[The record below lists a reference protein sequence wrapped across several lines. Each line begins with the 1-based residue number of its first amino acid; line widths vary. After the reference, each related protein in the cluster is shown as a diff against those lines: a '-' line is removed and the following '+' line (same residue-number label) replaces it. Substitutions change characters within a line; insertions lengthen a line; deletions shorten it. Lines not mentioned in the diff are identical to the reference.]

1 MSEKDTYT
9 LIIAEKPDAA
19 LRIAQ
24 ALNVKGKPQKTV
36 KRKVPYFEA
45 KREGKKIIV
54 VPALG
59 HLYTVAQEGG
69 ERDSYPVFNFRWVPK
84 YVAARGAQQVE
95 VWLKVI
101 SELAKN
107 ASEFVNAC
115 DYDIEGSLIGYTI
128 LKYACNNHENDA
140 KRMRYSTLTKGE
152 LEKAYQNLMPNL
164 DLPLVI
170 AGRTRHEVDWL
181 YGINLSRA
189 LTLAAARWSKKYFT
203 LSTGRVQ
210 GPSLKFLVDREKEI
224 QSHVPIPFWSI
235 KAFGK
240 IEDTLYELKFEKEKI
255 DTKVEVDKI
264 VDACHGK
271 TGVVQDV
278 ELKEFRQ
285 MPPIPFDVGGLQTE
299 AYRLFGF
306 TPSRTLG
313 IAERLYLRAL
323 ISYPRTSSQKVPP
336 VINYREIFNSL
347 SHEKMY
353 KPLTSELLTQTILR
367 PHEGEKE
374 DPAHPAIYPTGA
386 LPEKPLEADEQKV
399 FDLVVRRFMAVFG
412 ELALK
417 QTVKVT
423 IGIAGYTFYL
433 YGRRTL
439 KDGWLRYYAP
449 YVKSDEMIL
458 PPIETGK
465 KVLFEDVTRED
476 KFTSPLPRYNPSS
489 LLKLMEDQ
497 AIGTKATRAEIID
510 TLFDR
515 KYIQDSRMLVTDL
528 GFYVIDTLE
537 KYCKGIISVELTREL
552 EEKMEKIEAGE
563 EDRENVL
570 ADAISKLKPRLEE
583 FKSQEKD
590 IGRDLSEAIKNA
602 RIQER
607 TIGPCP
613 ICGTGK
619 LLILRSR
626 RTRKQFVGCSNFFK
640 HLCNAG
646 FPLPQKALV
655 RPLKRNCPACQWP
668 MVLVRIY
675 GRRRPW
681 NLCFNP
687 NCPAKGEKK
696 NAVPNLQ

>member
-1 MSEKDTYT
+1 MGDKGAYT

-24 ALNVKGKPQKTV
+24 ALNAEGKPRKIV
-36 KRKVPYFEA
+36 KSKVPYFEA
-45 KREGKKIIV
+45 EREDKKIIV

-59 HLYTVAQEGG
+59 HLYTVAQDGG
-69 ERDSYPVFNFRWVPK
+69 ARHYYPVFNFRWVPK
-84 YVAARGAQQVE
+84 YVAERGSKQVE
-95 VWLKVI
+95 VWLNVI

-107 ASEFVNAC
+107 ANEFVNAC

-128 LKYACNNHENDA
+128 LKYACNSHEKDA
-140 KRMRYSTLTKGE
+140 KRMKYSTLTNRE
-152 LEKAYQNLMPNL
+152 LEKAYQNLIPNL
-164 DLPLVI
+164 DFPLVI

-189 LTLAAARWSKKYFT
+189 LTLAAAHWSKKYVT

-210 GPSLKFLVDREKEI
+210 GPTLKFLVDREKEI

-235 KAFGK
+235 KAFCK
-240 IEDTLYELKFEKEKI
+240 IGDTFYEVKFEREKI
-255 DTKVEVDKI
+255 DTKAEADKI
-264 VDACHGK
+264 VNACNGK
-271 TGVVQDV
+271 TGVVKDV
-278 ELKEFRQ
+278 ELKEFKQ

-313 IAERLYLRAL
+313 ITERLYLRAL
-323 ISYPRTSSQKVPP
+323 ISYPRTSSQKIPP
-336 VINYREIFNSL
+336 VINYREIFTLL
-347 SHEKMY
+347 SHNKVY
-353 KPLTSELLTQTILR
+353 KPLAAELLAQPALR

-386 LPEKPLEADEQKV
+386 LPEKPLEANEQKV

-412 ELALK
+412 EPALK

-423 IGIAGYTFYL
+423 INVADYTFYL

-449 YVKSDEMIL
+449 YVKNDEIIL
-458 PPIETGK
+458 PPINTGQ
-465 KVLFEDVTRED
+465 KVLFETVTCED
-476 KFTSPLPRYNPSS
+476 KFTAPPPRYNPSS

-515 KYIQDSRMLVTDL
+515 NYVQDARMLVTDL

-552 EEKMEKIEAGE
+552 EERMKKIEAGE
-563 EDRENVL
+563 EERENVL
-570 ADAISKLKPRLEE
+570 DDAISKLKPILEE
-583 FKSQEKD
+583 FKSREED
-590 IGRDLSEAIKNA
+590 IGKELSEAIRNA
-602 RIQER
+602 SIQER
-607 TIGPCP
+607 TIGTCP

-626 RTRKQFVGCSNFFK
+626 RTRKQFVGCSNFFN

-646 FPLPQKALV
+646 FPLPQKAIV
-655 RPLKRNCPACQWP
+655 KPLRRNCSACQWP
-668 MVLVRIY
+668 MVMVRIY

-687 NCPAKGEKK
+687 NCPAKRR
-696 NAVPNLQ
+696 